1 MAGLEHR
8 HLRPALEFAVYIAG
22 EGQKRRPPLAFPKE
36 LKPWIGKA
44 RVPTNALGRLRRAIE
59 ADPEFRSALAKGALP
74 ELVDEVGR
82 LWLEQP
88 AGWEERATTL
98 AAESDHAES
107 STDHEQAVR
116 RAEKRRDAAE
126 RAAIRTRA
134 DLIQQ
139 AALIE
144 THEQEI
150 DELRA
155 ELGKVAE
162 EAAEIRAELIDMRNE
177 ARHARDREAA
187 AVARYE
193 AAIGDRDA
201 ALSERAE
208 AARVRD
214 EAIASRVDAVGSVAE
229 IEAAAA
235 AAQAL
240 ANRLDSL
247 LPTPASPVEE
257 RPAQRTP
264 LSLPGGV
271 ISTSAEAA
279 DFFVRSDAVMLID
292 GYNVAK
298 LAWENRPLEQQRG
311 RLLDAVENIARRF
324 GTDIAVVFD
333 GASIVGA
340 HAARRR
346 LVRVVYSPEGVLAD
360 DVIRDEV
367 RRLPTTRAVVVVTND
382 REIVRDVRQDG
393 ANTLPSNA
401 LLAIL

>member
-1 MAGLEHR
+1 
-8 HLRPALEFAVYIAG
+8 
-22 EGQKRRPPLAFPKE
+22 
-36 LKPWIGKA
+36 
-44 RVPTNALGRLRRAIE
+44 
-59 ADPEFRSALAKGALP
+59 
-74 ELVDEVGR
+74 
-82 LWLEQP
+82 
-88 AGWEERATTL
+88 
-98 AAESDHAES
+98 
-107 STDHEQAVR
+107 
-116 RAEKRRDAAE
+116 
-126 RAAIRTRA
+126 
-134 DLIQQ
+134 
-139 AALIE
+139 
-144 THEQEI
+144 
-150 DELRA
+150 
-155 ELGKVAE
+155 
-162 EAAEIRAELIDMRNE
+162 MRNE

-298 LAWENRPLEQQRG
+298 LAWEKRPLEQQRG

-346 LVRVVYSPEGVLAD
+346 LVRVVYSPEEVLAD